1 MIEIERDIIKERYLT
16 IIKNQW
22 LNSKDSIPEF
32 LPKISTDMKIQNENY
47 ITAISGDFHN
57 VIKTYPRLPI
67 GRKKWKKNM
76 FQLLDNVLFNETVIG
91 IHKSMDQ
98 KALGDFQNELI
109 DFLRKE
115 REFAPELSFLDI
127 GQAIRNYI
135 VYAMFKQIHGLQDGF
150 SLPAFGY
157 SMLYPFTDNYI
168 DSSDITDKE
177 KAEYNKLIHD
187 KISGKIINPL
197 SIHHKKTCELLQAI
211 EDEYPRDKDSRIY
224 SLLLMM
230 LEAQEDSIRQQKKGI
245 PLSLDER
252 LDISLY
258 KGGISVLIDR
268 FLVNKELTENDL
280 LFYLGF
286 GFFLQLAD
294 DLQDIEEDS
303 KQVNQTIFTLNTCND
318 QEEKLVNKM
327 LHFIQQIIVTYT
339 ADNNKF
345 KEFLLSNCYQLIFTS
360 TVGSKKF
367 FSLDYLK
374 ILEESF
380 PISNTFLEN
389 WKRNQPWNKEITVQD
404 KYMKMLDEL
413 IM

>member
-1 MIEIERDIIKERYLT
+1 MIAIERDLIKERYLT
-16 IIKNQW
+16 IIKKQW
-22 LNSKDSIPEF
+22 LNTKDSFPDFLPTISKDI
-32 LPKISTDMKIQNENY
+32 KTQNENY
-47 ITAISGDFHN
+47 INVISEDFH
-57 VIKTYPRLPI
+57 KTLKSYPRLPL

-76 FQLLDNVLFNETVIG
+76 FHQLDQVLYNETVIG
-91 IHKSMDQ
+91 IHNSMDQ
-98 KALGDFQNELI
+98 KTLSEFQKELI

-115 REFAPELSFLDI
+115 REFAPELSLLDI

-135 VYAMFKQIHGLQDGF
+135 VYAMFKQIHDAQDGF

-168 DSSDITDKE
+168 DSSQITDKE
-177 KAEYNKLIHD
+177 KAEYNKLIYD
-187 KISGKIINPL
+187 KISGKIIHPL

-211 EDEYPRDKDSRIY
+211 EDEYPREKDSRIY

-230 LEAQEDSIRQQKKGI
+230 LEAQENSIRQQKKGI

-258 KGGISVLIDR
+258 KGGVSVLIDR

-303 KQVNQTIFTLNTCND
+303 KQVNQTIFTLNKSND
-318 QEEKLVNKM
+318 QEEKIVNKM
-327 LHFIQQIIVTYT
+327 LHFIQDIIVTYT
-339 ADNNKF
+339 ANTNLQHKF
-345 KEFLLSNCYQLIFTS
+345 KDFLLSNC
-360 TVGSKKF
+360 
-367 FSLDYLK
+367 
-374 ILEESF
+374 
-380 PISNTFLEN
+380 
-389 WKRNQPWNKEITVQD
+389 
-404 KYMKMLDEL
+404 
-413 IM
+413 